1 MAKKEKKGGSF
12 FNFLNVKEPSA
23 QAFEDYQ
30 NQMRKKTQGK
40 KGRPTAVGMPGVS
53 SARLPPTVPKVNTKW
68 DGVPQALKEKEKEKP
83 KEKHR
88 PSLSAGST
96 KETPGR
102 KPAPISRTT
111 TSHSNSSTGSG
122 NRLAEIYGWDTPN
135 SSSGSIA
142 KDFALEHHKP
152 KKTPSTTTLPET
164 TLFPTHPRLPPRSI
178 SDQPPLPAELSDDI
192 PPVPELPFNPAPY
205 PELPPDSYRIP
216 ELPAEPAPIAEL
228 PAGPVPI
235 RPKLQGPSLNL
246 TAFMRRPDSVK
257 AGQQLESPFESSKE
271 SASIIPPPRNPL
283 RPPPVPE
290 LEGDTAELT
299 KPPASQQTPL
309 PSPNEWSPITPSGPS
324 LPSPLLKIP
333 DHQTDM
339 YASNNIKQTII
350 EVPANSDDVVV
361 VSSGIN
367 ILGPPVSAR
376 RKPQRLHAD
385 RHQGFLAG
393 EADEMTLPDDSS
405 PLPTSILKKSSSPV
419 RPAQSYFGA
428 ASPNKELVPGGATL
442 RDKLGFGSASKSL
455 SPHAPADIV
464 LAIQR
469 EGERNTTPTPDSR
482 GNGTTSRKKKG
493 RAKVHRKDAAE
504 TR

>member
-1 MAKKEKKGGSF
+1 
-12 FNFLNVKEPSA
+12 
-23 QAFEDYQ
+23 
-30 NQMRKKTQGK
+30 MRKKTQGK
-40 KGRPTAVGMPGVS
+40 KGRPVAVGMPGVS

-83 KEKHR
+83 RDKHR
-88 PSLSAGST
+88 QSLSAAST
-96 KETPGR
+96 KDTPDR
-102 KPAPISRTT
+102 KPAPVSRTT
-111 TSHSNSSTGSG
+111 TSHSNSSAGSG
-122 NRLAEIYGWDTPN
+122 NRLAEIYGWSTPN

-142 KDFALEHHKP
+142 KDFALEHKKP

-164 TLFPTHPRLPPRSI
+164 TLFPTHPRLPPRSV
-178 SDQPPLPAELSDDI
+178 SDQPLPAELSDDI

-216 ELPAEPAPIAEL
+216 ELPGESAPIPEL

-246 TAFMRRPDSVK
+246 TAFMRRPDSVTI
-257 AGQQLESPFESSKE
+257 GQQVISPLESAKDY
-271 SASIIPPPRNPL
+271 ASLHPPPRNPL

-290 LEGDTAELT
+290 LEGDSADLP
-299 KPPASQQTPL
+299 KVSASQQSPL
-309 PSPNEWSPITPSGPS
+309 PSPTEWSPITPSGPS

-333 DHQTDM
+333 DHQADM
-339 YASNNIKQTII
+339 YADSNIKHTII
-350 EVPANSDDVVV
+350 EVPAKSDDVVV
-361 VSSGIN
+361 VSSGVN

-376 RKPQRLHAD
+376 RKPQRLQSD

-393 EADEMTLPDDSS
+393 EAEEMILPDDSS
-405 PLPTSILKKSSSPV
+405 PLPTSILKKSSSPI
-419 RPAQSYFGA
+419 RP
-428 ASPNKELVPGGATL
+428 SPNKELVPGGATL

-455 SPHAPADIV
+455 SPHAPPDIV

-469 EGERNTTPTPDSR
+469 EGERNTTPTPDNRSEA
-482 GNGTTSRKKKG
+482 TSRKKKG
-493 RAKVHRKDAAE
+493 HAKSHRKGAAE